1 MKKRGVKM
9 TYLIVCKLNNGN
21 VIPAIVND
29 FKTALE
35 TVKMF
40 NSGDFTKEV
49 NVITLETGATSKFI
63 F

>member
-1 MKKRGVKM
+1 MKGGVKM
-9 TYLIVCKLNNGN
+9 TYLIICKLDNGN

-29 FKTALE
+29 FKTVLA
-35 TVKMF
+35 TVEML

-49 NVITLETGATSKFI
+49 KVITLETGATTKFI

>member
-1 MKKRGVKM
+1 M
-9 TYLIVCKLNNGN
+9 TYLVICKLVNGN

>member
-1 MKKRGVKM
+1 M
-9 TYLIVCKLNNGN
+9 TYLVICKLDNGN

-29 FKTALE
+29 FETALE

-63 F
+63 L

>member
-1 MKKRGVKM
+1 M
-9 TYLIVCKLNNGN
+9 TYLIICKLDNGN

-29 FKTALE
+29 FKAVLA
-35 TVKMF
+35 TVEMF

-49 NVITLETGATSKFI
+49 KVITLETGATTKFI

>member
-1 MKKRGVKM
+1 MK
-9 TYLIVCKLNNGN
+9 YIVICTLYNGN
-21 VIPAIVND
+21 VIPAIFND

-49 NVITLETGATSKFI
+49 KMFNLSTGATFEFI
-63 F
+63 I

>member
-1 MKKRGVKM
+1 M
-9 TYLIVCKLNNGN
+9 TYLIVCKLDNGN

-29 FKTALE
+29 FKTAVATAE
-35 TVKMF
+35 MF
-40 NSGDFTKEV
+40 NKGDFTKEV